1 MGLVSPKKR
10 VRNKSTGRNYA
21 VDEKYESTPKQ
32 KKRRAERNAARHAL
46 MKKGVVHKGD
56 GLDVDHINSNPNDN
70 VPANWRAIPKSQ
82 NRSYPRT
89 KTAREKKRPGI
100 ITT

>member
-1 MGLVSPKKR
+1 MGIVSPKKR

-21 VDEKYESTPKQ
+21 VDTKYESTPKQ
-32 KKRRAERNAARHAL
+32 KKRRASRNAARRAL
-46 MKKGVVHKGD
+46 MAKGKVKVGD
-56 GLDVDHINSNPNDN
+56 GLDLDHKNSNPLDN
-70 VPANWRAIPKSQ
+70 KPSNWRVEPASV